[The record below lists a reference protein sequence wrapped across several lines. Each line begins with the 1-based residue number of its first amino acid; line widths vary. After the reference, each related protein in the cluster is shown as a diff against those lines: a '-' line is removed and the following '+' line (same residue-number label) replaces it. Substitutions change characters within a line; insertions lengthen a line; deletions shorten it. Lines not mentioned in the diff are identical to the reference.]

1 MEAVV
6 SNVAPR
12 QFKAPRQSLGELD
25 TEAAATLITAANDVA
40 LVVDGKGVIRD
51 LAFGSEETSIEGYGT
66 WLGQPWTE
74 TVTIESRPKIEAIL
88 RDAAA
93 KTTTAK
99 WRQVNHPSSRGADV
113 PVLYSAVRIGDQG
126 RVVAIGRDMRPIAAL
141 QQRLVDAQQSMER
154 DYSRLRSAETRYR
167 LLFQIASEAVL
178 IVDASSRKITEANP
192 AALKLLGEDAKH
204 LVGLTFPRGFDAEST
219 IALQSLLTAVRA
231 SGRADDVHARLVE
244 GTRELIVTATL
255 FRQDSSAHFLI
266 RLSPSKGD
274 VTASLPAPASSLLEA
289 IERSPDGFVVTRPDG
304 RILSANRAFLD
315 LAQLVTE
322 EQARDESLERWL
334 GRRGVD
340 NNVLTA
346 ALQQHGAV
354 RLYATTLRGEYGL
367 VTEVEISAVSVP
379 DSEHPCLGFTIRNVA
394 RRLQAAPRSPRALP
408 RSVEQLAELV
418 GRVAL
423 KDLVRESTD
432 IIERLCI
439 EAALELTGDNRAS
452 AAEMLGLSRQSLYV
466 KLRRHGLGDL
476 TTETE
481 K

>member
-1 MEAVV
+1 MEALV

-12 QFKAPRQSLGELD
+12 QFKAPRKSLGELD
-25 TEAAATLITAANDVA
+25 TEAAATLVTAANDVA
-40 LVVDGKGVIRD
+40 LVVDEKGVIQD

-66 WLGQPWTE
+66 WLGQPWTK

-93 KTTTAK
+93 KATPK
-99 WRQVNHPSSRGADV
+99 WRQVNHPSSHGVDV
-113 PVLYSAVRIGDQG
+113 PVLYSALRIGDQG
-126 RVVAIGRDMRPIAAL
+126 RVVAIGRDMRTIAAL

-154 DYSRLRSAETRYR
+154 DYARLRSAETRYR

-204 LVGLTFPRGFDAEST
+204 LIGLTFPGGFDAEST
-219 IALQSLLTAVRA
+219 LALQSLLTAARA
-231 SGRADDVHARLVE
+231 SGRADYMHARLAE
-244 GTRELIVTATL
+244 GTRDLIVKATL
-255 FRQDSSAHFLI
+255 FRQDSSAYFLI
-266 RLSPSKGD
+266 RLSPSIGD
-274 VTASLPAPASSLLEA
+274 VTASIPAPTSKLLEA
-289 IERSPDGFVVTRPDG
+289 IEKSPDGFVVTNPDG

-315 LAQLVTE
+315 LAQLETK
-322 EQARDESLERWL
+322 EQVRDESLERWL
-334 GRRGVD
+334 GRGGVD
-340 NNVLTA
+340 NKVLMAT
-346 ALQQHGAV
+346 LQQHGSV

-367 VTEVEISAVSVP
+367 ITEVEISAVSVP
-379 DSEHPCLGFTIRNVA
+379 NSEHPCLGFTIRNVA
-394 RRLQAAPRSPRALP
+394 RRLQAARRSPRALP
-408 RSVEQLAELV
+408 RSVEQLTELV

-423 KDLVRESTD
+423 KDLVRETTD

-452 AAEMLGLSRQSLYV
+452 AAEMLGLSRQNLYM
-466 KLRRHGLGDL
+466 KLRRYGLGDL